1 MYFTNTPALNS
12 MEAIMKKLPYGTQ
25 KGGGRFR
32 RLYQYTK
39 KDCDCRLCLYYRKKN
54 GCTLTLCPVLD
65 IRLGCGAATIGDA
78 VKAVFKD
85 AQNTAFQKRLSQIY
99 HRKDDAEMIF
109 QNNRHKQIFEAER
122 LSMRKPGKK
131 TLAVLYLLTAD
142 HMTTLSSVQSRFPQT
157 EKNISKKL
165 LTISTVIYRSS
176 LRGSISHL
184 KINYIQSRKFL
195 VLLVMKTVGKSCCTC
210 RIPHLPPHLFRW
222 IFLIRLY
229 FPKKKK
235 APTLPEV
242 YHKAIANIPL
252 LNLASTRDDVSFGA
266 HAFLD
271 WADALENGKFDNVP
285 VEDLDLWPHYSAYL
299 CIIAS
304 NVSFP
309 HFLNRAKKLCPDIK
323 ELPAIDAIMEKM
335 HAHIGEFCNIEGGF
349 GMEEYKLKDRELMR
363 PVCEMIRKYAG
374 FYNELLAAFN

>member
-54 GCTLTLCPVLD
+54 GCILTLCPVLD

-109 QNNRHKQIFEAER
+109 QNNRYKQIFEAER

-142 HMTTLSSVQSRFPQT
+142 HTRDRLRQLLPSDCAGSKQYPQEKKPYPRAGNASGGQSTTEPAEATTAQ
-157 EKNISKKL
+157 E
-165 LTISTVIYRSS
+165 
-176 LRGSISHL
+176 
-184 KINYIQSRKFL
+184 INHAAQQ
-195 VLLVMKTVGKSCCTC
+195 V
-210 RIPHLPPHLFRW
+210 
-222 IFLIRLY
+222 
-229 FPKKKK
+229 K
-235 APTLPEV
+235 AP
-242 YHKAIANIPL
+242 K
-252 LNLASTRDDVSFGA
+252 
-266 HAFLD
+266 
-271 WADALENGKFDNVP
+271 P
-285 VEDLDLWPHYSAYL
+285 V
-299 CIIAS
+299 
-304 NVSFP
+304 
-309 HFLNRAKKLCPDIK
+309 RT
-323 ELPAIDAIMEKM
+323 
-335 HAHIGEFCNIEGGF
+335 G
-349 GMEEYKLKDRELMR
+349 
-363 PVCEMIRKYAG
+363 
-374 FYNELLAAFN
+374 

>member
-25 KGGGRFR
+25 KGGGRFH

-54 GCTLTLCPVLD
+54 GCILTLCPVLD

-142 HMTTLSSVQSRFPQT
+142 HMLFNILSFMSNQLLGKGNTAASIDELYLFLTNMTAIEYIRNAMKRVRKKDSSIILASQ
-157 EKNISKKL
+157 NIED
-165 LTISTVIYRSS
+165 
-176 LRGSISHL
+176 
-184 KINYIQSRKFL
+184 
-195 VLLVMKTVGKSCCTC
+195 
-210 RIPHLPPHLFRW
+210 
-222 IFLIRLY
+222 FLIPSIREFTKPL
-229 FPKKKK
+229 FSIPILVRE
-235 APTLPEV
+235 ASPEV
-242 YHKAIANIPL
+242 SP
-252 LNLASTRDDVSFGA
+252 
-266 HAFLD
+266 
-271 WADALENGKFDNVP
+271 
-285 VEDLDLWPHYSAYL
+285 
-299 CIIAS
+299 
-304 NVSFP
+304 
-309 HFLNRAKKLCPDIK
+309 
-323 ELPAIDAIMEKM
+323 
-335 HAHIGEFCNIEGGF
+335 
-349 GMEEYKLKDRELMR
+349 
-363 PVCEMIRKYAG
+363 
-374 FYNELLAAFN
+374 

>member
-1 MYFTNTPALNS
+1 M
-12 MEAIMKKLPYGTQ
+12 
-25 KGGGRFR
+25 
-32 RLYQYTK
+32 
-39 KDCDCRLCLYYRKKN
+39 
-54 GCTLTLCPVLD
+54 
-65 IRLGCGAATIGDA
+65 
-78 VKAVFKD
+78 
-85 AQNTAFQKRLSQIY
+85 
-99 HRKDDAEMIF
+99 
-109 QNNRHKQIFEAER
+109 
-122 LSMRKPGKK
+122 
-131 TLAVLYLLTAD
+131 
-142 HMTTLSSVQSRFPQT
+142 
-157 EKNISKKL
+157 
-165 LTISTVIYRSS
+165 
-176 LRGSISHL
+176 
-184 KINYIQSRKFL
+184 
-195 VLLVMKTVGKSCCTC
+195 
-210 RIPHLPPHLFRW
+210 
-222 IFLIRLY
+222 
-229 FPKKKK
+229 
-235 APTLPEV
+235 PEV

-304 NVSFP
+304 NVSCP

-335 HAHIGEFCNIEGGF
+335 HTHIGEFCNIEGGF